1 MTIGANLNGG
11 SLTIGGA
18 GATTSINSN
27 ITNVGSYGL
36 PAAGRINIGSGTN
49 AANTEMF
56 LGSTTLSYN
65 NIRGNIIHIADT
77 GLSATGKV
85 HIASGVNGGNAT
97 GSEIKIGD
105 GASSTNLKG
114 NSVVINSDTNG
125 NTIIGN
131 TTGGYTYIKG
141 SNVGLGDDGGTI
153 ALGSTTPLS
162 GTTSILNIRTPLT
175 VGYAPSAIT
184 SINHIGGGMGSV
196 FNFGTGNTTT
206 VFTAYPCINNV
217 PQGIYIIQALLYFY
231 AVSPPKNIFTCL
243 CRSSSPISSGQT
255 SNFYVIGDSQLESF
269 SQKPNTSYPYS
280 ISLVT
285 IYKVSNP
292 DNNIAFGVLTS
303 VPSADTIYS
312 KMTIMRIA

>member
-11 SLTIGGA
+11 SLTLGAA

-49 AANTEMF
+49 ATNTEMF

-153 ALGSTTPLS
+153 AIGSTSPLS
-162 GTTSILNIRTPLT
+162 GTTSILNIRTPIT
-175 VGYAPSAIT
+175 IGYGMPGSA
-184 SINHIGGGMGSV
+184 SQLGGQLDH
-196 FNFGTGNTTT
+196 TT
-206 VFTAYPCINNV
+206 VFISDSSPTFTGFAYINAVPTGRYICQAIVYYGGTNPSMWIYTSLAIKSSAIGHYQQGLVALGDNALETFSTKPNNV
-217 PQGIYIIQALLYFY
+217 DRFSVNPSCVYSFTAPNNNVALGVQSSAWSAGLY
-231 AVSPPKNIFTCL
+231 T
-243 CRSSSPISSGQT
+243 R
-255 SNFYVIGDSQLESF
+255 
-269 SQKPNTSYPYS
+269 
-280 ISLVT
+280 
-285 IYKVSNP
+285 
-292 DNNIAFGVLTS
+292 LTL
-303 VPSADTIYS
+303 T
-312 KMTIMRIA
+312 RIA